1 MLKYALRRIAM
12 MIPSIAGIVMITF
25 ILTRILPGDPALMIT
40 GEQALP
46 EFVDKVRE
54 EYGFNQPLYIQLWDY
69 IKQLLRGDL
78 GFAWHTGHSVA
89 DDFVSRF
96 PATLELT
103 LASMFV
109 ALIVAIPLGIAAAS
123 RQNSIFDHIA
133 RVLSFIGS
141 SVPIFWLGL
150 LLITLFYSKLGWL
163 PAPMGRIS
171 GGINPPTHITGLYVL
186 DSLLSWDMIAL
197 KSSLHHLILPAIC
210 LSMGTMAI
218 VTKMVRASMLEVIR
232 QDFMRTAKAKGLSN
246 RAVIYKHGLINSLIP
261 SLTVIGLQFGAL
273 LGGAVITETIF
284 VWPGIGNYVT
294 ESILSADYAPI
305 QAMTL
310 ISAILYGFINLIV
323 ELLYGVLDPRVRYE

>member
-46 EFVDKVRE
+46 EFVDKVRKD
-54 EYGFNQPLYIQLWDY
+54 YGFDQPLYIQLWDY
-69 IKQLLRGDL
+69 IKQLFRGDL

-89 DDFVSRF
+89 SDFVSRF

-103 LASMFV
+103 LASMFI

-123 RQNSIFDHIA
+123 RQNSIFDQMA

-141 SVPIFWLGL
+141 TVPIFWLGL

-171 GGINPPTHITGLYVL
+171 GGINSPTHVTGLYVL
-186 DSLLSWDMIAL
+186 DSSLSWDMVAL
-197 KSSLHHLILPAIC
+197 KSSLLHLILPAIC

-218 VTKMVRASMLEVIR
+218 ITKMIRASMLEVIR
-232 QDFMRTAKAKGLSN
+232 QDFMRTARAKGLSN
-246 RAVIYKHGLINSLIP
+246 KAVIYKHGLINSLIP

>member
-1 MLKYALRRIAM
+1 M

>member
-89 DDFVSRF
+89 SDFVSRF

-232 QDFMRTAKAKGLSN
+232 QDFMRTAKAKGLSHG
-246 RAVIYKHGLINSLIP
+246 AVIYKHGLINSLIP

>member
-1 MLKYALRRIAM
+1 MLKYGLRRIAM

-69 IKQLLRGDL
+69 IKQLFRGDL

-89 DDFVSRF
+89 SDFVSRF

-103 LASMFV
+103 LASMFI

-163 PAPMGRIS
+163 PAPIGRIS

-210 LSMGTMAI
+210 MSMGTMAI

-232 QDFMRTAKAKGLSN
+232 QDFMRTAKAKGLSG
-246 RAVIYKHGLINSLIP
+246 RAVIYRHGLINSLIP

>member
-1 MLKYALRRIAM
+1 MLKYGLRRIAM

-69 IKQLLRGDL
+69 IKQLFRGDL

-89 DDFVSRF
+89 SDFISRF

-103 LASMFV
+103 LASMFI

-163 PAPMGRIS
+163 PAPIGRIS

-210 LSMGTMAI
+210 MSMGTMAI

-232 QDFMRTAKAKGLSN
+232 QDFMRTAKAKGLSG
-246 RAVIYKHGLINSLIP
+246 RAVIYRHGLINSLIP

>member
-1 MLKYALRRIAM
+1 M

-69 IKQLLRGDL
+69 IKQLFRGDL

-89 DDFVSRF
+89 SDFVSRF

-123 RQNSIFDHIA
+123 RQNSFFDHIA

-232 QDFMRTAKAKGLSN
+232 QDFMRTAKAKGLSH

>member
-1 MLKYALRRIAM
+1 MLRYALRRIAM

-46 EFVDKVRE
+46 EFVDKVRQ
-54 EYGFNQPLYIQLWDY
+54 EYGFDQPLYIQFWDY

-89 DDFVSRF
+89 SDFVSRF

-103 LASMFV
+103 LASMIV

-123 RQNSIFDHIA
+123 RQKSIFDHIA

-163 PAPMGRIS
+163 PAPIGRIS

-197 KSSLHHLILPAIC
+197 KSSLRHLILPAIC

-218 VTKMVRASMLEVIR
+218 VTKMIRASMLESEWCR
-232 QDFMRTAKAKGLSN
+232 
-246 RAVIYKHGLINSLIP
+246 
-261 SLTVIGLQFGAL
+261 
-273 LGGAVITETIF
+273 
-284 VWPGIGNYVT
+284 
-294 ESILSADYAPI
+294 SA
-305 QAMTL
+305 
-310 ISAILYGFINLIV
+310 
-323 ELLYGVLDPRVRYE
+323 

>member
-1 MLKYALRRIAM
+1 LLKYALRRIAM

>member
-1 MLKYALRRIAM
+1 MRYVLKRIAM
-12 MIPSIAGIVMITF
+12 MIPSVAGIIIITF
-25 ILTRILPGDPALMIT
+25 ILTRVLPGDPALMIT

-54 EYGFNQPLYIQLWDY
+54 EYGFNEPLFIQLWDY
-69 IKQLLRGDL
+69 IKQLFKGDL

-89 DDFVSRF
+89 SDFVSRF

-103 LASMFV
+103 LASMAIALVV
-109 ALIVAIPLGIAAAS
+109 AVPLGIVAAS
-123 RQNSIFDHIA
+123 KQNSIVDHIS
-133 RVLSFIGS
+133 RVLSIIGS

-163 PAPMGRIS
+163 PAPIGRIS
-171 GGINPPTHITGLYVL
+171 GNVNPPTHITGLYVA
-186 DSLLSWDMIAL
+186 DSLLSWDMVAF
-197 KSSLHHLILPAIC
+197 KSSLHHLLLPAIC

-218 VTKMVRASMLEVIR
+218 VTKMIRASMLEVIR
-232 QDFMRTAKAKGLSN
+232 QDFMRTAKAKGLSG

-261 SLTVIGLQFGAL
+261 TLTVIGLQFGAL
-273 LGGAVITETIF
+273 LGGAVIIETIF
-284 VWPGIGNYVT
+284 VWPGVGNYVT

-310 ISAILYGFINLIV
+310 ISAILYGLLNLIV

>member
-1 MLKYALRRIAM
+1 MLTYVLRRIAM
-12 MIPSIAGIVMITF
+12 MVPSVAGIIMITF
-25 ILTRILPGDPALMIT
+25 ILTRVLPGDPALMIT

-46 EFVDKVRE
+46 EFVEKVRE
-54 EYGFNQPLYIQLWDY
+54 QYGFNQPLLVQFWDY
-69 IKQLLRGDL
+69 LKQLIRGDF

-89 DDFVSRF
+89 ADFISRF

-103 LASMFV
+103 FASMAI
-109 ALIVAIPLGIAAAS
+109 ALIVALPLGIIAAS

-133 RVLSFIGS
+133 RVLSFLGS

-163 PAPMGRIS
+163 PAPIGRIS
-171 GGINPPTHITGLYVL
+171 ASINPPTHITGLYVL
-186 DSLLSWDMIAL
+186 DSLLSWDLVAL
-197 KSSLHHLILPAIC
+197 KDSLLHLLLPAFC

-218 VTKMVRASMLEVIR
+218 VTKMIRASMLEVIR
-232 QDFMRTAKAKGLSN
+232 QDFMRTARAKGLSE

-261 SLTVIGLQFGAL
+261 TLTVIGLQFGYL

-284 VWPGIGNYVT
+284 VWPGVGNYVT

-310 ISAILYGFINLIV
+310 ISAVLYGFLNLTV

>member
-1 MLKYALRRIAM
+1 
-12 MIPSIAGIVMITF
+12 
-25 ILTRILPGDPALMIT
+25 MIT

-46 EFVDKVRE
+46 EVVEKVRQ
-54 EYGFNQPLYIQLWDY
+54 EYGFDQPLYIQFWDY

-89 DDFVSRF
+89 SDFVSRF

-103 LASMFV
+103 LASMFI

-150 LLITLFYSKLGWL
+150 LLIALFYAKLGWL
-163 PAPMGRIS
+163 PAPIGRIS

-210 LSMGTMAI
+210 MSLGTMAI
-218 VTKMVRASMLEVIR
+218 VTKMIRASMLEVIR
-232 QDFMRTAKAKGLSN
+232 QDFMRTARAKGLSN
-246 RAVIYKHGLINSLIP
+246 GSVIYKHGLINSLIP

>member
-1 MLKYALRRIAM
+1 MLKYALRRLAM

-46 EFVDKVRE
+46 EFVNKVRE

-69 IKQLLRGDL
+69 IKQLFRGDL
-78 GFAWHTGHSVA
+78 GFAWHTGHSVVS
-89 DDFVSRF
+89 DFVSRF

-103 LASMFV
+103 LASMLV
-109 ALIVAIPLGIAAAS
+109 ALIIAIPLGIAAAS

-163 PAPMGRIS
+163 PAPIGRIT
-171 GGINPPTHITGLYVL
+171 GDLNPPTHITGLYVL
-186 DSLLSWDMIAL
+186 DSLLSWDMAAL
-197 KSSLHHLILPAIC
+197 KSSLQHLILPAVC
-210 LSMGTMAI
+210 MSMGTMAI
-218 VTKMVRASMLEVIR
+218 VTKMIRASMLEVIR
-232 QDFMRTAKAKGLSN
+232 QDFMRTAKSKGLSH
-246 RAVIYKHGLINSLIP
+246 RAVIYRHGLINSLIP

-310 ISAILYGFINLIV
+310 ISAVLYGFINLIV

>member
-12 MIPSIAGIVMITF
+12 MIPSIIGIVMITF

-46 EFVDKVRE
+46 EVVEKVRQ
-54 EYGFNQPLYIQLWDY
+54 EYGFDQPLYIQFWDY

-89 DDFVSRF
+89 SDFVSRF

-103 LASMFV
+103 LASMLI
-109 ALIVAIPLGIAAAS
+109 ALVVAIPLGIAAAS
-123 RQNSIFDHIA
+123 RQNSIFDHIS

-150 LLITLFYSKLGWL
+150 LLIALFYAKLGWL
-163 PAPMGRIS
+163 PAPIGRIS

-197 KSSLHHLILPAIC
+197 KSSLHHLILPSLC

-218 VTKMVRASMLEVIR
+218 VTKMIRASMLEVIS
-232 QDFMRTAKAKGLSN
+232 QDFMRTAKAKGLSS
-246 RAVIYKHGLINSLIP
+246 RSVIYRHGLINSLIP